1 MIRVDDSSLIDGIT
15 NGIYQGSHTPLIAF
29 LWDYPSR
36 MKPPVRQV
44 WLGAESVIEGVK
56 TNENRKRTQPP
67 VASEG
72 FMNAVGLAFL
82 VQQPFERLR
91 LLERMLPK
99 VMT

>member
-1 MIRVDDSSLIDGIT
+1 MIWVDDSSLIDGIT

-44 WLGAESVIEGVK
+44 WLGLDSVIEGVK
-56 TNENRKRTQPP
+56 TFLNGKLIQPP
-67 VASEG
+67 VASKG
-72 FMNAVGLAFL
+72 FMNAFGLAFL
-82 VQQPFERLR
+82 VQQPFERPR

-99 VMT
+99 VM

>member
-1 MIRVDDSSLIDGIT
+1 MIRVDDSSLIYGIT
-15 NGIYQGSHTPLIAF
+15 NGIYQGSHTPFVAF
-29 LWDYPSR
+29 LWDYPSH

-72 FMNAVGLAFL
+72 FMNAFGVRFL
-82 VQQPFERLR
+82 VEQPFERLR
-91 LLERMLPK
+91 LLERLLPK